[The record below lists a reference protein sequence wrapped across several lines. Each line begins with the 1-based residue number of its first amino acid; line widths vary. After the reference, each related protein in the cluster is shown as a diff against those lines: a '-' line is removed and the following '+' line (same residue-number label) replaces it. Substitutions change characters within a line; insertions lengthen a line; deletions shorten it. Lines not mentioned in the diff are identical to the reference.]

1 MKIPSDESI
10 RTYLRGIKETEKG
23 GVAKNVKKDSVSRSD
38 SVEISG
44 TAKDYQYVYQ
54 RVTSVPDVRSDRIAE
69 VQRKIR
75 EDRDYVQSERVA
87 DKMIRSLLLEAVL

>member
-1 MKIPSDESI
+1 MKIPSDDSI
-10 RTYLRGIKETEKG
+10 RTYLQGIKETEKG
-23 GVAKNVKKDSVSRSD
+23 GAARNVRKSSASRSD

-54 RVTSVPDVRSDRIAE
+54 RVTSVPDVRSERIAE
-69 VQRKIR
+69 VQQKIR
-75 EDRDYVQSERVA
+75 DDRDYVQSERVA